1 MRELARL
8 PGFLLAELLGRLV
21 ANALVALL
29 GWASDQLMHH
39 VRYASPAV
47 DTENLRRG
55 TYGVSTATQRWF
67 VSLTAAFFPAKARA
81 LQPVHRAAERFSMR
95 SASDA
100 EWLSASIAA
109 CSRPMRTFPVFL
121 LAERQPHRNAARPLN
136 NHEPAQKALTL
147 PTQ

>member
-47 DTENLRRG
+47 DTENLWRG

-67 VSLTAAFFPAKARA
+67 VSLTAEMPGSLRMPSTRSGLFPLGWWPGRD
-81 LQPVHRAAERFSMR
+81 VRVWEIR
-95 SASDA
+95 
-100 EWLSASIAA
+100 
-109 CSRPMRTFPVFL
+109 V
-121 LAERQPHRNAARPLN
+121 
-136 NHEPAQKALTL
+136 
-147 PTQ
+147 